1 MKKQKRVVLVAA
13 LVLPVLVVVGLWF
26 AMTPPAETPELSAA
40 RAEALV
46 RPHSPVLGS
55 SRAQVTLV
63 EFLDP
68 ACETCKLFYPEVKKL
83 LAGHAGKVE
92 LVVRYAPFHRGSDTM
107 VKMLVA
113 AQRQGKFWPVL
124 EVMLETQQ
132 QWAINHQAH
141 PELMWPHLGGLGL
154 DIEQLKQDM
163 KDPAIDA
170 IIQQDLADAATLG
183 VKKTPDFFVNG
194 QPLPR
199 FGYQELRD
207 LLLDEVNRVY

>member
-1 MKKQKRVVLVAA
+1 MNKRKRVVM
-13 LVLPVLVVVGLWF
+13 VVGLLLPLLAIAGVWF
-26 AMTPPAETPELSAA
+26 SMSGPKPAPELSIA

-55 SRAQVTLV
+55 SHAKVTLV

-68 ACETCKLFYPEVKKL
+68 ACGTCKLFYPEVKKL
-83 LAGHAGKVE
+83 LAGQAGKVE
-92 LVVRYAPFHRGSDTM
+92 LVVRYAPFHRGSDNM
-107 VKMLVA
+107 VRMLVA

-124 EVMLETQQ
+124 EKMLETQQ
-132 QWAINHQAH
+132 QWAINHQAQ
-141 PELMWPHLGGLGL
+141 PQIFWQYLGGMGL
-154 DIEQLKQDM
+154 DIEQFKLDM

-170 IIQQDLADAATLG
+170 IIKQDLADAATLG

-199 FGYQELRD
+199 FGFQELRD